1 MYKKRTKCASCN
13 NSHLTQIHDFGEVPL
28 AGNFPTESE
37 LSDVQT
43 YQLSLVM
50 CEECKLVQTNSII
63 SPEVLFSDYRYKSSI
78 GLTTHFNDYT
88 NWFINK
94 FGKSPYSILEIGC
107 NDGVLLHPM
116 QSAGFDIIGVDPAEN
131 IIKNPVSDGLSIYG
145 DYFSTKFVESNKFN
159 SKFDFILAN
168 NSFAH
173 IDNILDVVNG
183 VEMGLKGGG
192 YFIIE
197 VHYVLEL
204 IKQFQYDNIY
214 HEHIYYY
221 SLTSLQNLLSPYGI
235 YIVDFE
241 YINTHSGSIR
251 VVFQKGGIT
260 SNKVKDTL
268 LFEEE
273 TGLTDIQYYTEF
285 SNNIIKHSTEFINTL
300 QKIKSEGNIIYGYG
314 ASGRANMLCNIL
326 KLTND
331 DISVIF
337 DESIERIDRY
347 IPNSNIPIT
356 DANKLDD
363 MYNDNIVMVIFAWN
377 YTNMIIDKLKKYN
390 FKFLIPFPSINLVN
404 SDYINEDT
412 L

>member
-183 VEMGLKGGG
+183 VEMGLKDGG

-285 SNNIIKHSTEFINTL
+285 SNNIIKHSTEFINAL

-356 DANKLDD
+356 DANKLND

>member
-43 YQLSLVM
+43 YQLSLVI

-183 VEMGLKGGG
+183 VEMGLKDGG

-285 SNNIIKHSTEFINTL
+285 SNNIIKHSTEFINAL

-356 DANKLDD
+356 DANKLND

>member
-183 VEMGLKGGG
+183 VEMGLKDGG

-356 DANKLDD
+356 DANKLND

>member
-88 NWFINK
+88 DWFVNK
-94 FGKSPYSILEIGC
+94 FGKHSYSILEIGC

-131 IIKNPVSDGLSIYG
+131 IIKNPVSDGLSIHC

-173 IDNILDVVNG
+173 IDNILDMVNG
-183 VEMGLKGGG
+183 VELGLKDGG

-197 VHYVLEL
+197 VHYLLEL

-235 YIVDFE
+235 HIVDFE

-251 VVFQKGGIT
+251 VVFQKGGII
-260 SNKVKDTL
+260 SDKVKDAL

-273 TGLTDIQYYTEF
+273 VGLTDIKYYAEF
-285 SNNIIKHSTEFINTL
+285 SNNITNHSTEFLNVL
-300 QKIKSEGNIIYGYG
+300 RKLKSEGNIIYGYG
-314 ASGRANMLCNIL
+314 ASGRANMFCNIL
-326 KLTND
+326 KLTNK
-331 DISVIF
+331 DIHIIF
-337 DESIERIDRY
+337 DESTERINRY
-347 IPNSNIPIT
+347 IPKSGIPIIH
-356 DANKLDD
+356 ANRLDEIGV
-363 MYNDNIVMVIFAWN
+363 DNVVIVIFAWN
-377 YTNMIIDKLKKYN
+377 YTNMIIHKLKKYG
-390 FKFLIPFPSINLVN
+390 FKFVIPFPMVKLVN
-404 SDYINEDT
+404 SDYINENT

>member
-43 YQLSLVM
+43 YQLSLVI

-183 VEMGLKGGG
+183 VEMGLKDGG

-260 SNKVKDTL
+260 SNKVKDAL

-285 SNNIIKHSTEFINTL
+285 SNNIIKHSTEFINAL
-300 QKIKSEGNIIYGYG
+300 HKIKSEGSIIYGYG

-356 DANKLDD
+356 DANKLND